1 MLYAECHGWGNSE
14 LAHETKFH
22 LGQNITSPFA
32 DQLMGLL
39 KLLFKTNYVAE
50 SKADTVDFPS

>member
-1 MLYAECHGWGNSE
+1 

-39 KLLFKTNYVAE
+39 KLLFNTNYVAE
-50 SKADTVDFPS
+50 SKTDTVVFPS